1 MPEFNPPTI
10 GQLKKAVEIAEKVS
24 KLEAELAALLGLKA
38 PAKGKA
44 LSVADFVE
52 ETTAPVAKQKKAKTR
67 KKRVLSPEAR
77 EKIAA
82 AQRARWAKSKN

>member
-10 GQLKKAVEIAEKVS
+10 GQLKKAVETAEKIS

-44 LSVADFVE
+44 LSVADLV
-52 ETTAPVAKQKKAKTR
+52 
-67 KKRVLSPEAR
+67 
-77 EKIAA
+77 
-82 AQRARWAKSKN
+82 